1 MTVDFATYCC
11 EKDKD
16 KLALVISDH
25 VNSHR
30 YDFDKIFLIHQRTKL
45 YGKPYKV
52 NLIKI
57 REDDYD
63 GILSSNGINPD
74 NNEADEYTHGWN
86 AAHYWKHHCVNQL
99 KALNE
104 STADYIVLAD
114 ADCYIKDQPR
124 SWVNEGIK
132 ILESNKS
139 ILVVSPS
146 DGTKGA
152 HQTQNMSQQVMLV
165 DRKRLLG
172 IDFDLP
178 FEGFKEGGPMQE
190 YYWML
195 EGRIGR
201 YMEKNNLYRYMLS
214 SQFRYWHSQ
223 W

>member
-1 MTVDFATYCC
+1 MTVDLATYCC
-11 EKDKD
+11 YKDIR
-16 KLALVISDH
+16 KLEPVFDEH
-25 VNSHR
+25 VKSHG
-30 YDFDKIFLIHQRTKL
+30 YDFDNIHLIYQRCE
-45 YGKPYKV
+45 PV
-52 NLIKI
+52 NFRKDVNNCII
-57 REDDYD
+57 HEYEYNH
-63 GILSSNGINPD
+63 ILSRNGINP
-74 NNEADEYTHGWN
+74 NNEEADDYTHGWD

-99 KALNE
+99 EALNA

-114 ADCYIKDQPR
+114 ADCYIKSQPS
-124 SWVNEGIK
+124 SWVEYGIEVLK
-132 ILESNKS
+132 SNKS

-146 DGTKGA
+146 DGTTLA

-190 YYWML
+190 YYFML